1 MSANEGSAAA
11 AARKKL
17 APRLVTISS
26 GVNASLVIGA
36 PSNPYKSGDPLALT
50 LFDPAFG
57 LQPLTWWLLNPVTD
71 DRSLFQILFFP
82 SDGKLCL
89 SVKLPAKPGDAL
101 LLSEV
106 APSDRGQ
113 LWQIDE
119 KQTKPQLVM
128 NRGDENLC
136 LGFPY
141 EIPISGIQMTIDQSP
156 ERLDIGDQF
165 VFNDVKL

>member
-1 MSANEGSAAA
+1 MSTNEVSAAA

-36 PSNPYKSGDPLALT
+36 ASNPFKATDTLALT
-50 LFDPAFG
+50 LFDPSFG
-57 LQPLTWWLLNPVTD
+57 HQPLTWWLLNPVTD

-82 SDGKLCL
+82 SDGQLCL
-89 SVKLPAKPGDAL
+89 SAKLPAKSGEAL
-101 LLSEV
+101 TLAEV
-106 APSDRGQ
+106 APADRGQ

-119 KQTKPQLVM
+119 KQTKPQLVTCH
-128 NRGDENLC
+128 GDENLC

-141 EIPISGIQMTIDQSP
+141 EIPIEGIQMTIEQSP
-156 ERLDIGDQF
+156 ERLDVGDQF
-165 VFNDVKL
+165 QFNDVKI